1 MVQDVSFEVHAGEIL
16 GFNGLVGSGRTET
29 MRAIFGVDKKDSGK
43 IWYFGKEVDWKN
55 PKQAIADRFGLLP
68 EDRKKQGLLLKQ
80 SIRMNTTLACLNKVT
95 RFGVIDHRKEKSLV
109 KEVLAGIQTKYG
121 KMENNADSL
130 SGGNQQKIALAKW
143 IAADCK
149 CMVF

>member
-1 MVQDVSFEVHAGEIL
+1 
-16 GFNGLVGSGRTET
+16 
-29 MRAIFGVDKKDSGK
+29 
-43 IWYFGKEVDWKN
+43 
-55 PKQAIADRFGLLP
+55 
-68 EDRKKQGLLLKQ
+68 
-80 SIRMNTTLACLNKVT
+80 MNTTLACLNKVT
-95 RFGVIDHRKEKSLV
+95 HFGVIDHRKEKSLV

-149 CMVF
+149 CMVFDEPTRGVDVCAKTEIYKTMNQLAESGVAIIMISSEMPEIIGMCDRVMVMHNGKISGEVNKDEMGENVLIRYSMGVN

>member
-1 MVQDVSFEVHAGEIL
+1 
-16 GFNGLVGSGRTET
+16 
-29 MRAIFGVDKKDSGK
+29 
-43 IWYFGKEVDWKN
+43 
-55 PKQAIADRFGLLP
+55 
-68 EDRKKQGLLLKQ
+68 
-80 SIRMNTTLACLNKVT
+80 MNTTLACLNKVT
-95 RFGVIDHRKEKSLV
+95 RFGVIDHRKEKRLV

-149 CMVF
+149 CMVFDEPTRGVDVGAKTEIYKTMNQLAESGVVNKDEMGENVQIRYSMGVN